1 MKTGDDVEFIMF
13 ENGDKVSTNEGR
25 FLVYEDVYM
34 GDHSE
39 SWIVEKN
46 RETNEETSRHNTR
59 FIASIYWKPKENIT
73 MRSTGQ
79 AG

>member
-1 MKTGDDVEFIMF
+1 MKTGDDVEFILF
-13 ENGDKVSTNEGR
+13 ENGDKVATNKDRVLVLEG
-25 FLVYEDVYM
+25 VYM

-46 RETNEETSRHNTR
+46 RETGIETSRHNTR

-73 MRSTGQ
+73 LS
-79 AG
+79 

>member
-1 MKTGDDVEFIMF
+1 MKTGDDVEFILF
-13 ENGDKVSTNEGR
+13 DNGDKVATNKDR

-46 RETNEETSRHNTR
+46 RETGDEISRHNTR

-73 MRSTGQ
+73 TSST
-79 AG
+79 